1 MFTFLIIILIIGGL
15 LLYSLLGIEI
25 IDEAAVALLVSYAFL
40 VRLQTHRPFPK
51 EFVVYMWIMLCYTIY
66 SICLNITSPIAIL
79 YDLQQQVKPFLC
91 FYSTIYLMPVFSK
104 RQIKFILF
112 ACKISFIVALLFLP
126 QVFVNGSFMGG
137 HVTNLATLA
146 MTIFCVSYFFKKKRE
161 KKMIAYLS
169 LGLFSGRS
177 KFFVTYAFSIFLLF
191 FHRKFKLLNIKTM
204 IISGLILSFLV
215 YFVIWDKFNLYF
227 VQGFEEQ
234 NGVARS
240 MFYIKSVDIFKDYF
254 PFGSGLA
261 TFANNASGVFY
272 SPLYYNYDLWTIWG
286 LTADNPMFV
295 GDTFYP
301 ELAQFG
307 VCGVVLF
314 IWFFYR
320 RYNEICKLN
329 NDSYVLGIIILITLL
344 FESFADTTIL
354 SNRGVLY
361 FMILGFLHNEGK
373 RQTLVKSR

>member
-1 MFTFLIIILIIGGL
+1 
-15 LLYSLLGIEI
+15 
-25 IDEAAVALLVSYAFL
+25 
-40 VRLQTHRPFPK
+40 
-51 EFVVYMWIMLCYTIY
+51 
-66 SICLNITSPIAIL
+66 
-79 YDLQQQVKPFLC
+79 
-91 FYSTIYLMPVFSK
+91 
-104 RQIKFILF
+104 
-112 ACKISFIVALLFLP
+112 
-126 QVFVNGSFMGG
+126 
-137 HVTNLATLA
+137 
-146 MTIFCVSYFFKKKRE
+146 
-161 KKMIAYLS
+161 
-169 LGLFSGRS
+169 
-177 KFFVTYAFSIFLLF
+177 
-191 FHRKFKLLNIKTM
+191 M

-361 FMILGFLHNEGK
+361 FMILGFLQNEGK